1 MKAAPKK
8 STPPHKAAKKVVTHQ
23 VKNHKEQLWFLLI
36 IAVSCVIVYFP
47 TLKYA
52 IDVWD
57 DPYYITNNPSVHSFA
72 NFGQLFM
79 RFYVGNYQ
87 PLTIL
92 SYMFEWALVGASPFL
107 YHFDNMLL
115 HLLNSLLSYVL
126 IVKLT
131 KNRFLAFV
139 TGLLF
144 VVHPLHIE
152 SVAWASQRKDL
163 LYSLFYF
170 ASYIFYLDYRE
181 KKKNS
186 LLIIS
191 LAAFILSCLSKGMAV
206 VLPAVLV
213 LTDFCF
219 DKKFSYKSLFNKIPY
234 MLISLFFGLFAVFVQ
249 KESGAM
255 GFTSKD
261 IFSLSDKFFFI
272 NYSFF
277 FYIMKLL
284 WPFHLSGLYP
294 YPIQSGQL
302 SLMYYLS
309 VPFNLLVLGALV
321 YSLKFSKK
329 VLFGLGFYTINV
341 VMILQIL
348 SVGSAIAADRYFY
361 MASVGLFYLLGVGME
376 KFNAIKTPLDG
387 KLLKFFVLGCLTVFF
402 TLVSVARIPVWKNA
416 GTFWTDVT
424 LKYPEIDVA
433 WYNAGAYFY
442 SVNNQEQAL
451 KYFDKAISINAN
463 HLDALKWRSMLYS
476 QKNDFQKSLED
487 NLKIIAIDSNNSRA
501 YAAAGEI
508 YGKNLNDIDKSYWY
522 LSKALEKDSA
532 NEAALCNMGV
542 VFHIRG
548 DGEGA
553 FSYFMKAYEINPD
566 NPFTL
571 SNLASYYTLHGD
583 TIKAREFSQ
592 RAEQLAKRKVE

>member
-1 MKAAPKK
+1 MKAVSKK
-8 STPPHKAAKKVVTHQ
+8 STPHKAPKKVVPRPA
-23 VKNHKEQLWFLLI
+23 KNQKEQFLFLLI
-36 IAVSCVIVYFP
+36 MVASCVIIYFP

-57 DPYYITNNPSVHSFA
+57 DPYYITDNPSVHSLKNIGGIFA
-72 NFGQLFM
+72 HYYL
-79 RFYVGNYQ
+79 GNYQ
-87 PLTIL
+87 PLTL
-92 SYMFEWALVGASPFL
+92 MSYMFEWAMAGASPFL

-115 HLLNSLLSYVL
+115 HLLNSLLCYIL
-126 IVKLT
+126 ILKLT

-170 ASYIFYLDYRE
+170 ASYIFYLAYRE
-181 KKKNS
+181 KKKSS
-186 LLIIS
+186 LLIFS
-191 LAAFILSCLSKGMAV
+191 LTTFVLSCLSKGMAV

-219 DKKFSYKSLFNKIPY
+219 DKKFSYKTLFNKIPY
-234 MLISLFFGLFAVFVQ
+234 VLISLFFGLFAVFVQ
-249 KESGAM
+249 KESGAV

-294 YPIQSGQL
+294 YPLQSGEL
-302 SLMYYLS
+302 PLIYYFS
-309 VPFNLLVLGALV
+309 VPLNLLVLGALL

-361 MASVGLFYLLGVGME
+361 MASVGLFYLLGLGME
-376 KFNAIKTPLDG
+376 KFNTIKTSMDG
-387 KLLKFFVLGCLTVFF
+387 KLLKFLILGCLTVFF
-402 TLVSVARIPVWKNA
+402 TVVSVGRIPVWKNA
-416 GTFWTDVT
+416 GAFWTDVT

-442 SVNNQEQAL
+442 SANNQEQAL
-451 KYFDKAISINAN
+451 KYFDRAISINPN

-508 YGKNLNDIDKSYWY
+508 YGKNLNNIDKSYWY

-553 FSYFMKAYEINPD
+553 FRYFMKAYKINPD

-571 SNLASYYTLHGD
+571 SNLASYYSLRGD
-583 TIKAREFSQ
+583 TLKARQFSQ
-592 RAEQLAKRKVE
+592 KAKQLTDRKVE